1 MKITNLKPMLLY
13 KTLLFITIHILFF
26 SCSHISYNEESYK
39 KWDEYL
45 GDKGRSHYSSLSEIN
60 LKNVNSLKVAW
71 TYNSGDADIDNK
83 SQIQCSPIVID
94 SILYGT
100 NPKIKLFAL
109 NAGTGEEIWQFD
121 PDDKVAPGWG
131 VNLSLIHISE
141 PTRPY

>member
-1 MKITNLKPMLLY
+1 MTKQFLK
-13 KTLLFITIHILFF
+13 
-26 SCSHISYNEESYK
+26 N
-39 KWDEYL
+39 
-45 GDKGRSHYSSLSEIN
+45 EIN

-109 NAGTGEEIWQFD
+109 
-121 PDDKVAPGWG
+121 
-131 VNLSLIHISE
+131 ISIS
-141 PTRPY
+141 P